1 MRKILFAALAG
12 ALLALGPWGLA
23 GAGELKSL
31 RDVAINANDK
41 SIEQVKQ
48 VTVEGGFTRSW
59 KEAPPQIPHT
69 IDKDQI
75 TLKDNSCMRCHD
87 EANYKKEK
95 APRIGD
101 SHYVDAEGKKL
112 ANMNMRR
119 WFCTQCHVPQLDI
132 KPVVDNAFAGQPFKR

>member
-1 MRKILFAALAG
+1 MRKVLFAALAG
-12 ALLALGPWGLA
+12 LALLLGPGGIA
-23 GAGELKSL
+23 SAEMRSL
-31 RDVAINANDK
+31 RETAIDAKDQ
-41 SIEQVKQ
+41 SIEQAKQ
-48 VTVEGGFTRSW
+48 ATVEGGFTRSW

-101 SHYVDAEGKKL
+101 SHFVDAEGKKL
-112 ANMNMRR
+112 ATMNMRR

-132 KPVVDNAFAGQPFKR
+132 KPLVDNNFAGKPFKR